1 MQRIYIPPQTFTGI
15 NNTIYVQV
23 MVEDF
28 TSVGAIS
35 LELVY
40 DNQILQLE
48 AIEDTQ
54 NVITCNYGEYSP
66 GVIRVAW
73 VGNGRNLDN
82 NTSLFQLRFK
92 TLQASVT
99 SIGFTTQTPRLC
111 EIADASAEVLPF
123 TFEDGQITIED

>member
-1 MQRIYIPPQTFTGI
+1 MQRIYIPPQTFDGI
-15 NNTIYVQV
+15 NNSIYVQV

-28 TSVGAIS
+28 TNVGAIS
-35 LELVY
+35 LEIVY

-48 AIEDTQ
+48 AMEDTQ

-82 NTSLFQLRFK
+82 NTSLFRLRFK

-99 SIGFTTQTPRLC
+99 SIGFTTQAPRLC
-111 EIADASAEVLPF
+111 EIADAQAEVLPF
-123 TFEDGQITIED
+123 TFENGQITIED